1 MENEFKRITQ
11 ETEEKLEKVKSE
23 YVSISGKYNDV
34 IHKLSSFIYENEN
47 LARENQQLKTLFSE
61 IVAKNPKKQTNNR
74 KKKKGYQSTDKK
86 KGGHHYNPSNYIKLS
101 VSKKK
106 ESYRNASISIPFNVN
121 NASATKELKR
131 KLKNSFLNRS
141 KLYFEQELKDVAE
154 YQREKEE

>member
-11 ETEEKLEKVKSE
+11 ETEEKLEKVKAE
-23 YVSISGKYNDV
+23 YVIISGKYNDV

-61 IVAKNPKKQTNNR
+61 IVAKNPKKQGGR
-74 KKKKGYQSTDKK
+74 KKKKGFQSTDKK
-86 KGGHHYNPSNYIKLS
+86 KTVHHYNPSNYIKLS

-106 ESYRNASISIPFNVN
+106 ESYRNASISIPFNLN

-131 KLKNSFLNRS
+131 KLKNSGFKRPGFHS
-141 KLYFEQELKDVAE
+141 Q
-154 YQREKEE
+154 